1 MNSYFNGDDMMAITT
16 GSSKRNLFGRRP
28 IFLTPKNGNNQLTPE
43 ELGEDLALCFK
54 LHKDN
59 REEINY
65 LYNYVRG
72 IQPILTREDKIIR
85 SEINNMC
92 VENLAKYITNFKN
105 GYIWGEPILLIK
117 NSNGNS
123 AREKEEKEKYEEEK
137 DKKVLLLNEFFQ
149 ERFKHNRDQECGLWT
164 IIGGVG
170 YKCVLPNDSN
180 TDDIP
185 FNLYTLDPRNT
196 FIAYTNDFKKEPY
209 LAVTYTKL
217 NEDDYNMTIYSNNFV
232 YTAISDKDFN
242 ITSLEVFPNILR
254 LIPIIEFNYDN
265 LGQGAFEHIL
275 PLLDNLNLLC
285 SDRMNDIVQAV
296 QWFMKFINVDIS
308 FEDYEKFKKSGAI
321 VAKTAPGVNADI
333 DVITTSL
340 QQSDIQVFKDDM
352 IRMALTLCNVPQRT
366 ADARDNTGESLII
379 GQGWTDAESDAKSVE
394 AIQTESEKRLLKI
407 VLAICKVVTSPPE
420 LKDVKLGEIDIR
432 FSRNRTDNLLVK
444 TQGLLNML
452 KAGIHPLLAFKN
464 CGLFSDP
471 QKAYELSKE
480 YLEKFYESSMKNNE
494 VAKIESNQNIHN
506 QSMQVQSEIDK
517 KGDTK

>member
-1 MNSYFNGDDMMAITT
+1 MSSYFNNDDIFSDVAGT
-16 GSSKRNLFGRRP
+16 KRNLFGRTP
-28 IFLTPKNGNNQLTPE
+28 IFIPPKKSDLPYTKE
-43 ELGEDLALCFK
+43 ELQGVLNDCFTIHNKNKEDI
-54 LHKDN
+54 
-59 REEINY
+59 EY
-65 LYNYVRG
+65 LFNYVRG
-72 IQPILTREDKIIR
+72 SQPILNRSDKIIR
-85 SEINNMC
+85 PEINNMC
-92 VENLAKYITNFKN
+92 VENVAKYITNFKT

-123 AREKEEKEKYEEEK
+123 SKAKVEKDKYEEQK

-164 IIGGVG
+164 VIGGVG
-170 YKCVLPNDSN
+170 YKCILPS
-180 TDDIP
+180 DDELDEIP

-209 LAVTYTKL
+209 LAVTYTKRTK
-217 NEDDYNMTIYSNNFV
+217 EDYNMTIYTKNYV
-232 YTAISDKDFN
+232 YEVICDNKFE
-242 ITSLEVFPNILR
+242 ITYLKATPNVIK
-254 LIPIIEFNYDN
+254 LIPIVEFNYDN
-265 LGQGAFEHIL
+265 LGQGGFEHIL
-275 PLLDNLNLLC
+275 PLLDNINLLC
-285 SDRMNDIVQAV
+285 SDRMNDVVQAV
-296 QWFMKFINVDIS
+296 QWFMKFINVDIN
-308 FEDYEKFKKSGAI
+308 FDEYEKFRKNGAI

-333 DVITTSL
+333 DVITTTL
-340 QQSDIQVFKDDM
+340 HQSDIQVFKDDM
-352 IRMALTLCNVPQRT
+352 IRMALTLTNVPQRT

-394 AIQTESEKRLLKI
+394 AIQTESEKRLLQI
-407 VLAICKVVTSPPE
+407 AIAICKIVPSPPE
-420 LKDVKLGEIDIR
+420 LKDVKIGEIDIR